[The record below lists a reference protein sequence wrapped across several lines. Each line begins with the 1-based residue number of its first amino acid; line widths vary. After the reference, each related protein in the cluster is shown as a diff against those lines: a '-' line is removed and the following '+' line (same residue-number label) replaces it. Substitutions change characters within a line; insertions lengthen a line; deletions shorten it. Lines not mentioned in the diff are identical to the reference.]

1 MRMIAMILGV
11 AEGHSALLFERMEY
25 VFHVS
30 NCTVGNQI
38 KFATCSLLGSALTW
52 WNSYIKVVGH
62 NAAYGMTW
70 KIVMKM
76 LTDKYCPRGEI
87 KKLEIEMWNLRMFPK
102 ESDQVKKVCW
112 GNSRHDSGSVM
123 ASKPKTMQEAIEIA
137 NDIMDQKIRTFAE
150 R

>member
-1 MRMIAMILGV
+1 MPPKRTTTPVSNAAIKALV
-11 AEGHSALLFERMEY
+11 ALSVADALAEHEANRSRNGDDNHDSGTVVGLTQWFERMEY

-87 KKLEIEMWNLRMFPK
+87 KKLEI
-102 ESDQVKKVCW
+102 
-112 GNSRHDSGSVM
+112 
-123 ASKPKTMQEAIEIA
+123 
-137 NDIMDQKIRTFAE
+137 KI
-150 R
+150 